1 MKLGKK
7 SWTAEEIWNRKI
19 SLLLGH
25 TWQQALWG
33 VNGCDFW
40 RTKNGGD
47 WIMVTCP
54 NRPLCSTPLKVSC
67 VLNGS
72 RQRTK
77 WNFPQFCLPFLFF
90 ALSQGSAAPL
100 GCRWSYLKPV
110 MTPLYP
116 SEWLICSLK
125 ERRWASLIGTWIFL
139 KDVTGS
145 GIGNITHNIK

>member
-1 MKLGKK
+1 MQLRKK

-19 SLLLGH
+19 SLLPGH
-25 TWQQALWG
+25 SWQQALRG

-40 RTKNGGD
+40 RTKKWWGLNYGD
-47 WIMVTCP
+47 SPKSAPLLHSRFPVSWMGPDREQNETFP
-54 NRPLCSTPLKVSC
+54 NSVYL
-67 VLNGS
+67 
-72 RQRTK
+72 
-77 WNFPQFCLPFLFF
+77 FLFF